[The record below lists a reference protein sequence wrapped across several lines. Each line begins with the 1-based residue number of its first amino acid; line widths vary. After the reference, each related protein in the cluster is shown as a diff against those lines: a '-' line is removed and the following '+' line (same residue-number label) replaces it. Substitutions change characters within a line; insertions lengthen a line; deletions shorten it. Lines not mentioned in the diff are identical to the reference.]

1 MFGRQVVVDFGKVV
15 EGGKEKIVVD
25 FLGFFGKVNDFL
37 IDFLQVILEDRVILR
52 DMNIVEVF
60 YQGLHVVLGEL
71 ARGREE
77 PVAEHGEFVDVELE
91 EFYVGLSFFVVFLGI
106 FLFVQGSELLLNG
119 LQAGKDSR

>member
-37 IDFLQVILEDRVILR
+37 IDFLQVILKDRVILR

-71 ARGREE
+71 TRGREQ
-77 PVAEHGEFVDVELE
+77 PVAEHGEFVDMKLE

-119 LQAGKDSR
+119 LQAGENSR